1 MYVYTHTHIYIYIY
15 IYIYTFSLTQRGW
28 SPLHLAVDHSEVSD
42 AHVQIVERLLAA
54 GADPNKIVEDGDNVC
69 TT

>member
-1 MYVYTHTHIYIYIY
+1 M
-15 IYIYTFSLTQRGW
+15 TQRGW
-28 SPLHLAVDHSEVSD
+28 SPLHLVVDRPDVSD

-54 GADPNKIVEDGDNVC
+54 GADPNKIVEGVRRVC